1 MYILRKIKHR
11 FKMIF
16 KTKYDNDI
24 YCNYLHFYNMLFHN
38 RIKDL
43 KQMKKI
49 LIKMVEKSYNKTIN
63 ENKPAMIIY
72 DKERHDVELYWNE
85 YFMRN
90 VLQLKDIF
98 DEPRKLCRQ
107 YRKEQRKYKDIDESI
122 KSINDKTISY
132 LQLMVGIDNIY
143 YLYIIRILDVKIIIY
158 YDMSNKRLYTKK
170 YKIKGEKNNDKIH

>member
-1 MYILRKIKHR
+1 
-11 FKMIF
+11 
-16 KTKYDNDI
+16 
-24 YCNYLHFYNMLFHN
+24 MLFHN
-38 RIKDL
+38 QIKDL

-49 LIKMVEKSYNKTIN
+49 LIKMVEKSYNKTIK
-63 ENKPAMIIY
+63 EDKPAMIIY

-132 LQLMVGIDNIY
+132 LQLMVGIDNVY

-170 YKIKGEKNNDKIH
+170 YKIKGEKSNDKNH

>member
-1 MYILRKIKHR
+1 MLIRKIKHR

-38 RIKDL
+38 QIKDL

-49 LIKMVEKSYNKTIN
+49 LIKMVEKSYNKTIK
-63 ENKPAMIIY
+63 EDKPAMIIY

-170 YKIKGEKNNDKIH
+170 YKIKGEKK

>member
-1 MYILRKIKHR
+1 MLIRKIKHR

-16 KTKYDNDI
+16 KSKYDNDI

-38 RIKDL
+38 QIKDL

-49 LIKMVEKSYNKTIN
+49 LIKMIEKSYNKTIK
-63 ENKPAMIIY
+63 EDKPAMIIY
-72 DKERHDVELYWNE
+72 DKERHDVDIYWNE

-98 DEPRKLCRQ
+98 DEPRRLCRQ

-122 KSINDKTISY
+122 KSINNKTSSY
-132 LQLMVGIDNIY
+132 LQLMVGLDNIY

-170 YKIKGEKNNDKIH
+170 YKIKGEKNNDKNH

>member
-1 MYILRKIKHR
+1 MLIRKIKHR

-16 KTKYDNDI
+16 KSKYDNDI

-38 RIKDL
+38 KIKDL

-49 LIKMVEKSYNKTIN
+49 LIKMVEKSYNKTIK
-63 ENKPAMIIY
+63 EDKPTMIIY

-122 KSINDKTISY
+122 KSINDKTNSY
-132 LQLMVGIDNIY
+132 MQLVNESINIC

-158 YDMSNKRLYTKK
+158 YDMNNKRLYTKK
-170 YKIKGEKNNDKIH
+170 YKIKRRKNNDKIY

>member
-1 MYILRKIKHR
+1 MLIRKIKHR

-16 KTKYDNDI
+16 KSKYDNDI

-38 RIKDL
+38 QIKNL

-49 LIKMVEKSYNKTIN
+49 LIKMVEKSYNKTIK
-63 ENKPAMIIY
+63 EDKPAMIIY
-72 DKERHDVELYWNE
+72 DKERHDIELYWNE

-98 DEPRKLCRQ
+98 DEPRRLCRQ

-132 LQLMVGIDNIY
+132 LQLMVGVDNIY

-170 YKIKGEKNNDKIH
+170 YKIKGEKSNDKIH

>member
-1 MYILRKIKHR
+1 MLIRKIKHR

-16 KTKYDNDI
+16 KSKYDNDI
-24 YCNYLHFYNMLFHN
+24 YCNYLHFYNILFHN
-38 RIKDL
+38 QIKNL

-49 LIKMVEKSYNKTIN
+49 LIKMVEKSYNKTIK
-63 ENKPAMIIY
+63 EDKPAMIIY
-72 DKERHDVELYWNE
+72 DKERHDIELYWNE

-170 YKIKGEKNNDKIH
+170 YKIKGEKNNDKNH

>member
-1 MYILRKIKHR
+1 MLIRKIKHR

-16 KTKYDNDI
+16 KSKYDNDI

-38 RIKDL
+38 QIKDL

-49 LIKMVEKSYNKTIN
+49 LIKMVEKSYNKTIK
-63 ENKPAMIIY
+63 EDKPAMIIY
-72 DKERHDVELYWNE
+72 DKERHDVDIYWNE

-98 DEPRKLCRQ
+98 DEPRRLCRQ

-122 KSINDKTISY
+122 KSINDKTSSY
-132 LQLMVGIDNIY
+132 LQLMVGLDNIY

-170 YKIKGEKNNDKIH
+170 YKIKGEKNNDKNH

>member
-1 MYILRKIKHR
+1 MLIRKIKHR

-16 KTKYDNDI
+16 KSKYDNDI

-38 RIKDL
+38 QIKDL

-49 LIKMVEKSYNKTIN
+49 LIKMVEKSYNKTIK
-63 ENKPAMIIY
+63 EDKPAMIIY
-72 DKERHDVELYWNE
+72 DKERHDVKLYWNE

-170 YKIKGEKNNDKIH
+170 YKIKGEKK

>member
-1 MYILRKIKHR
+1 MLIRKIKHR

-16 KTKYDNDI
+16 KSKYDNDI

-38 RIKDL
+38 RIKNL

-49 LIKMVEKSYNKTIN
+49 LIKMVEKSYNKTIK
-63 ENKPAMIIY
+63 EDKPAMIIY

-132 LQLMVGIDNIY
+132 LQLMVGIDNVY

-170 YKIKGEKNNDKIH
+170 YKIKGEKSNDKNH

>member
-1 MYILRKIKHR
+1 MLIRKIKHR

-16 KTKYDNDI
+16 KSKYDNDI

-38 RIKDL
+38 RIKNL

-49 LIKMVEKSYNKTIN
+49 LIKMVEKSYNKTIK
-63 ENKPAMIIY
+63 EDKPAMIIY

-90 VLQLKDIF
+90 VLKLKDIF

-132 LQLMVGIDNIY
+132 LQLMVGLDNIY

-170 YKIKGEKNNDKIH
+170 YKIKGEKSNDKNH

>member
-1 MYILRKIKHR
+1 MLIRKIKHR

-16 KTKYDNDI
+16 KSKYDNDI

-38 RIKDL
+38 RIKNL

-49 LIKMVEKSYNKTIN
+49 LIKMVEKSYNKTIK
-63 ENKPAMIIY
+63 EDKPAMIIY
-72 DKERHDVELYWNE
+72 DKERHDIELYWNE

-122 KSINDKTISY
+122 KSINDKTSSY
-132 LQLMVGIDNIY
+132 LQLMVGLDNIY

-170 YKIKGEKNNDKIH
+170 YKIKGEKSNDKNH

>member
-1 MYILRKIKHR
+1 
-11 FKMIF
+11 
-16 KTKYDNDI
+16 
-24 YCNYLHFYNMLFHN
+24 
-38 RIKDL
+38 
-43 KQMKKI
+43 MKKI
-49 LIKMVEKSYNKTIN
+49 LIKMVEKSYNKTIK
-63 ENKPAMIIY
+63 EDKPAMIIY

-170 YKIKGEKNNDKIH
+170 YKIKGEKNNDKNH

>member
-1 MYILRKIKHR
+1 MLIRKIKHR

-16 KTKYDNDI
+16 KSKYDNDI

-38 RIKDL
+38 QIKDL

-49 LIKMVEKSYNKTIN
+49 LIKMVEKSYNKTVK
-63 ENKPAMIIY
+63 EDKPAMIIY

-98 DEPRKLCRQ
+98 DEPRRLCRQ

-122 KSINDKTISY
+122 KSINNKTSSY
-132 LQLMVGIDNIY
+132 LQLMVGLDNIY

-158 YDMSNKRLYTKK
+158 YDISNKRLYTKK
-170 YKIKGEKNNDKIH
+170 YKIKGEKSNDKNH

>member
-1 MYILRKIKHR
+1 MLIRKIKHR

-16 KTKYDNDI
+16 KSKYDNDI
-24 YCNYLHFYNMLFHN
+24 YCNYLHFYNILSHN
-38 RIKDL
+38 QIKNL

-49 LIKMVEKSYNKTIN
+49 LIKMVEKSYNKTIK
-63 ENKPAMIIY
+63 EDKPAMIIY
-72 DKERHDVELYWNE
+72 DKERHDIELYWNE

-170 YKIKGEKNNDKIH
+170 YKIKGEKNNDKNH

>member
-1 MYILRKIKHR
+1 MLIRKIKHR

-16 KTKYDNDI
+16 KSKYDNDI
-24 YCNYLHFYNMLFHN
+24 YCNYLNFYDMLFHN
-38 RIKDL
+38 QIKDL

-49 LIKMVEKSYNKTIN
+49 LIKMIEKSYNKTIK
-63 ENKPAMIIY
+63 EDKPAMIIY
-72 DKERHDVELYWNE
+72 DKERHDIELYWNE

-170 YKIKGEKNNDKIH
+170 YKIKGEKSNDKNH

>member
-1 MYILRKIKHR
+1 
-11 FKMIF
+11 
-16 KTKYDNDI
+16 
-24 YCNYLHFYNMLFHN
+24 
-38 RIKDL
+38 
-43 KQMKKI
+43 MKKI
-49 LIKMVEKSYNKTIN
+49 LIKMIEKSYNKTIK
-63 ENKPAMIIY
+63 EDKPAMIIY
-72 DKERHDVELYWNE
+72 DKERHDVDIYWNE

-170 YKIKGEKNNDKIH
+170 YKIKGEKSNDKKH

>member
-1 MYILRKIKHR
+1 MLIRKIKHR

-16 KTKYDNDI
+16 KSKYDNDI

-38 RIKDL
+38 QIKDL

-49 LIKMVEKSYNKTIN
+49 LIKMVEKSYNKTVK
-63 ENKPAMIIY
+63 EDKPAMIIY

-98 DEPRKLCRQ
+98 DEPRRLCRQ

-158 YDMSNKRLYTKK
+158 YDISNKRLYTKK
-170 YKIKGEKNNDKIH
+170 YKIKGEKSNDKNH